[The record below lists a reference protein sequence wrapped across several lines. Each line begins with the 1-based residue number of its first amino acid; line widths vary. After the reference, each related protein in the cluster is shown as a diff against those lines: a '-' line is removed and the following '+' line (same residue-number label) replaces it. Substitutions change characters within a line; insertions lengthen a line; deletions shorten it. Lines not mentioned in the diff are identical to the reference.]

1 MKRDEA
7 AHKQNAWIGVDLDGT
22 LAEYHGWEGALVIG
36 PPIPKM
42 VEFVKDLLSKGKT
55 VKIFTA
61 RIDEPR
67 RWDIYDAIN
76 EWCKTHLGVVL
87 GITNV
92 KDKYCE
98 TIYDDRAV
106 QVRKNT
112 GELVLYTEEEKLTVE
127 DTSYDRG
134 YDTGFEFGKNEGFEK
149 GWIAAVTERE
159 KYD

>member
-1 MKRDEA
+1 MKD
-7 AHKQNAWIGVDLDGT
+7 KSWIGVDLDGT

-42 VEFVKDLLSKGKT
+42 VEFVKTLLATGKT

-67 RWDIYDAIN
+67 RWDIYDAIT

-106 QVRKNT
+106 QVRRNT

-134 YDTGFEFGKNEGFEK
+134 YDNGFEAGKNEGFEK

>member
-1 MKRDEA
+1 MKD
-7 AHKQNAWIGVDLDGT
+7 KSWIGVDLDGT

-42 VEFVKDLLSKGKT
+42 VEFVKDLVSKGKT

-61 RIDEPR
+61 RIDEPK
-67 RWDIYDAIN
+67 RWDIEATIDA
-76 EWCKTHLGVVL
+76 WCQEHFGRVFE
-87 GITNV
+87 ITNV

-106 QVRKNT
+106 QVRRNT

-134 YDTGFEFGKNEGFEK
+134 YDNGFEAGKNEGFEK

>member
-1 MKRDEA
+1 MKD
-7 AHKQNAWIGVDLDGT
+7 KSWIGVDLDGT
-22 LAEYHGWEGALVIG
+22 LAEYHGWEGALTIG
-36 PPIPKM
+36 PPIPLM

-67 RWDIYDAIN
+67 RWDIEAAIAD
-76 EWCKTHLGVVL
+76 WCKTHLGVVL
-87 GITNV
+87 EIPNV

-134 YDTGFEFGKNEGFEK
+134 YDTGFEAGKNEGFEK
-149 GWIAAVTERE
+149 GWMAAVTERE

>member
-1 MKRDEA
+1 MKD
-7 AHKQNAWIGVDLDGT
+7 KSWIGVDLDGT
-22 LAEYHGWEGALVIG
+22 LAEYHGWEGALTIG
-36 PPIPKM
+36 PPIPQM

-61 RIDEPR
+61 RIAEPKH
-67 RWDIYDAIN
+67 WGIEDMIS

-87 GITNV
+87 EITNV
-92 KDKYCE
+92 KDKYCD
-98 TIYDDRAV
+98 TIYDDLAV

-134 YDTGFEFGKNEGFEK
+134 YDNGFEAGKNEGFEK

>member
-1 MKRDEA
+1 MKD
-7 AHKQNAWIGVDLDGT
+7 KSWIGVDLDGT

-36 PPIPKM
+36 PPIPQM
-42 VEFVKDLLSKGKT
+42 VEFVKTLLATGKT

-67 RWDIYDAIN
+67 RWDIEDAIYD
-76 EWCKTHLGVVL
+76 WCATHLGVVL

-106 QVRKNT
+106 QVRRNT
-112 GELVLYTEEEKLTVE
+112 GELVLHTEDEKLTGE

-134 YDTGFEFGKNEGFEK
+134 YATGFETGKNEGFEM

>member
-1 MKRDEA
+1 MKT
-7 AHKQNAWIGVDLDGT
+7 KSWIGVDLDGT

-42 VEFVKDLLSKGKT
+42 VEFVKDLVSKGKT

-61 RIDEPR
+61 RIDEPK
-67 RWDIYDAIN
+67 RWDIEAAIDA
-76 EWCKTHLGVVL
+76 WCQEQFGRVFE
-87 GITNV
+87 ITNV

-112 GELVLYTEEEKLTVE
+112 GDLVLYTEDEKQLAE
-127 DTSYDRG
+127 DKSYDFG
-134 YDTGFEFGKNEGFEK
+134 YDTGFEAGKSSGFES
-149 GWIAAVTERE
+149 GWVAAVTERE

>member
-1 MKRDEA
+1 MKD
-7 AHKQNAWIGVDLDGT
+7 KSWIGVDLDGT

-36 PPIPKM
+36 PPIPLM
-42 VEFVKDLLSKGKT
+42 VEFVKALLAHGKT

-67 RWDIYDAIN
+67 RWDIEDAIYD
-76 EWCKTHLGVVL
+76 WCATHLGVVL
-87 GITNV
+87 EITNV

-106 QVRKNT
+106 QVRRNT
-112 GELVLYTEEEKLTVE
+112 GELVLHTEKEKLTCE
-127 DTSYDRG
+127 DISYDRG
-134 YDTGFEFGKNEGFEK
+134 YDTGFEAGKNEGFEK
-149 GWIAAVTERE
+149 GWMAAVTERE